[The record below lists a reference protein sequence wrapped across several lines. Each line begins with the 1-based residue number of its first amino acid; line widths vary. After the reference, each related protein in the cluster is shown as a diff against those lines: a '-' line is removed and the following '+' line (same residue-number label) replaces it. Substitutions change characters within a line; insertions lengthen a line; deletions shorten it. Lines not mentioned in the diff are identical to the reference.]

1 MINRLYC
8 NLTTRGYGWTRP
20 IDINDTEEGRANNR
34 RVQLEVEGQP
44 QQPLNPL
51 QDPLTNPQ

>member
-34 RVQLEVEGQP
+34 RVQLEVEGEP
-44 QQPLNPL
+44 QRPLNPK